1 MAGSEQRGRTQRDD
15 ARGRVHTPVLM
26 YHSVAE
32 RSSPAFRPYCVEPGL
47 FAEHLSALASS
58 GYRTLTVTELAE
70 LRASGD
76 GVPPRSVVL
85 TFDDAFA
92 DFHEHALEVLTR
104 HRFTATLYVP
114 TAFVGATSRWL
125 SDEGEGDRR
134 MLGWAEL
141 AEIAMAGIEIGSHS
155 HSHLQLDLLSPDV
168 LREELTESRRT
179 LEDRL
184 QEPVPSLAYP
194 FGFHTSRVRQAARD
208 AGYRSA
214 CAVRDLTSTS
224 ADDPFALNRLVVS
237 GDTSVHT
244 LLDRVATPTGRV
256 RAWRADA
263 RAHASR
269 TLRRARGGRRR
280 ISASSAS

>member
-1 MAGSEQRGRTQRDD
+1 
-15 ARGRVHTPVLM
+15 M
-26 YHSVAE
+26 YHSVAA
-32 RSSPAFRPYCVEPGL
+32 RSSPAFQPYCLEPGL
-47 FAEHLSALASS
+47 FAEHMSALASS
-58 GYRTLTVTELAE
+58 GYRTLTVTELTE

-92 DFHEHALEVLTR
+92 DFREHALEVLTR

-125 SDEGEGDRR
+125 SDEGECDRR

-141 AEIAMAGIEIGSHS
+141 AEIATAGIEIGSHS
-155 HSHLQLDLLSPDV
+155 HSHLQLDLLPPDV
-168 LREELTESRRT
+168 LREELTESRWM

-184 QEPVPSLAYP
+184 QERVSSLAYP
-194 FGFHTSRVRQAARD
+194 FGFHTSRVRQAARN

-224 ADDPFALNRLVVS
+224 ADDPFAVNRLVVS
-237 GDTSVHT
+237 GGTSVQT

-256 RAWRADA
+256 RSWRADA

-269 TLRRARGGRRR
+269 TLRRARGGKRR
-280 ISASSAS
+280 ISASTAS